1 MVPPIYWNL
10 TSQLGSEVYK
20 EPDVRSAGVT
30 AININGAT
38 LQLLAIPPIATSHST
53 PITRLNNYIISANHT
68 MSYSQLFARATY
80 RRRNTQPTAVIVGV
94 IIGLFGLLVVITLL
108 CNRSNTQSPSD
119 LEAQRARR
127 RQVDSEWSGRRE
139 TIEERRTRQARE
151 ARQGREARR
160 GEPAPPLYED
170 VRRQRAPLSRPLSSP
185 PMESNIYPTHHQP
198 APTLRIDDV
207 RRQRA
212 PLSRPP
218 PDPPMDSTIRP
229 TVQRPAPTL
238 TADDMRRQQAPLS
251 RQLQDQPVPDPDMLP
266 KYEAPPAY
274 DSPAVWSTRG

>member
-1 MVPPIYWNL
+1 
-10 TSQLGSEVYK
+10 
-20 EPDVRSAGVT
+20 
-30 AININGAT
+30 
-38 LQLLAIPPIATSHST
+38 
-53 PITRLNNYIISANHT
+53 
-68 MSYSQLFARATY
+68 MSYSQLFARAMY

-94 IIGLFGLLVVITLL
+94 VIGLFGLLVVITLM
-108 CNRSNTQSPSD
+108 CNRSKTQSPSD

-151 ARQGREARR
+151 ARLGREARR

-170 VRRQRAPLSRPLSSP
+170 VRRQQAPLSRPLSTP
-185 PMESNIYPTHHQP
+185 PMNSNIRS
-198 APTLRIDDV
+198 TL
-207 RRQRA
+207 
-212 PLSRPP
+212 
-218 PDPPMDSTIRP
+218 
-229 TVQRPAPTL
+229 QRPAPTL

-251 RQLQDQPVPDPDMLP
+251 RQLQDQPLPDPDMLP

>member
-1 MVPPIYWNL
+1 
-10 TSQLGSEVYK
+10 
-20 EPDVRSAGVT
+20 
-30 AININGAT
+30 
-38 LQLLAIPPIATSHST
+38 
-53 PITRLNNYIISANHT
+53 
-68 MSYSQLFARATY
+68 MSYSQLFARAMY
-80 RRRNTQPTAVIVGV
+80 NRRNTQPTAVIVGV
-94 IIGLFGLLVVITLL
+94 VMGLFGLLVVITLM
-108 CNRSNTQSPSD
+108 CNRSKTQSPSD

-151 ARQGREARR
+151 ARLGREARR

-170 VRRQRAPLSRPLSSP
+170 VRRQQAPLSRPLSDP
-185 PMESNIYPTHHQP
+185 PAVSTIYPTHHRP

-212 PLSRPP
+212 PLSRPLST
-218 PDPPMDSTIRP
+218 PPMNSNIRSTL
-229 TVQRPAPTL
+229 QRPAPTR

-251 RQLQDQPVPDPDMLP
+251 RQLQDQPLPDPDMLP